1 MPLLAG
7 TVSISG
13 VGVASGAGLSKE
25 IYDALVAA
33 SGMSPG
39 ANPLSVPGA
48 QQQLAVLANVVAT
61 TVIAHFK
68 TNGTVVVPAIPVNT
82 TGSASAQAGFTV
94 AATAT
99 IT

>member
-48 QQQLAVLANVVAT
+48 QQQLAVIANVIAA

-68 TNGTVVVPAIPVNT
+68 TNALISVPSTAVAT
-82 TGSASAQAGFTV
+82 TGTAAAQSGTTTPAV
-94 AATAT
+94 ATLT
-99 IT
+99 